1 MNNKEFIIALSK
13 KTGKNKDTTQK
24 LVNAVISAM
33 ADTFDGGEGVTISN
47 FGTFEP
53 KKRMERIFVNPTTSQ
68 RMLVPPKIV
77 LAFKPS
83 AQVRDNVKKGGAE

>member
-1 MNNKEFIIALSK
+1 MNNKEFITALSK
-13 KTGKNKDTTQK
+13 KTGKSKDKTQK

-33 ADTFDGGEGVTISN
+33 ADTFDGGDNVTISN

-53 KKRMERIFVNPTTSQ
+53 KKRMERIFVNPSTGQ

-77 LAFKPS
+77 LGFKAS
-83 AQVRDNVKKGGAE
+83 AQVRDNIKKGGQE

>member
-1 MNNKEFIIALSK
+1 MNNKEFITALSK
-13 KTGKNKDTTQK
+13 KTGNSKDKTQK

-33 ADTFDGGEGVTISN
+33 ADTFDGGDNVTISN

-53 KKRMERIFVNPTTSQ
+53 KKRMERIFVNPSTGQ

-77 LAFKPS
+77 LGFKAS
-83 AQVRDNVKKGGAE
+83 AQVRDNIRKGGQE

>member
-1 MNNKEFIIALSK
+1 MNNKEFITALSK
-13 KTGKNKDTTQK
+13 KTGNSKDKTQK

-33 ADTFDGGEGVTISN
+33 ADTFDGGDNVTIAN

-53 KKRMERIFVNPTTSQ
+53 KKRMERIFVNPSTGQ

-77 LAFKPS
+77 LGFKAS
-83 AQVRDNVKKGGAE
+83 AQVRDNIKKGGQE

>member
-1 MNNKEFIIALSK
+1 MNNKEFITALSK
-13 KTGKNKDTTQK
+13 KTGNSKDKTQK

-33 ADTFDGGEGVTISN
+33 ADTFDGGDNVTISN

-53 KKRMERIFVNPTTSQ
+53 KKRMERIFVNPSTGQ

-77 LAFKPS
+77 LGFKAS
-83 AQVRDNVKKGGAE
+83 AQVRDNIKKGGQE